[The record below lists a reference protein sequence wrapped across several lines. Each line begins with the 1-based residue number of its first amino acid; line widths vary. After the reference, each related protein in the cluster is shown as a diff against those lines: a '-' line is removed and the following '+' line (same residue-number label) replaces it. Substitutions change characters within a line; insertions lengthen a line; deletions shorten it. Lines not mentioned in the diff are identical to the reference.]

1 MVTSAEGRL
10 SERRQRVVDTA
21 CTVFR
26 RHGFAR
32 TSMDAIAKEAGLSR
46 PLLYLVF
53 RSKDDAFAAAVEQMG
68 DDLFAEL
75 RRGLEGQQSVA
86 AKLSSVC
93 LRWAAR
99 GYERNK
105 ENPDARDLTDPAL
118 APVQRVYVRF
128 EELLR
133 EILCDGRAALIN
145 SPQVVDRAR
154 LLSLALQGF
163 KNGAKSERELER
175 LVNLQ
180 IELVLQAPLAPSK
193 AKRAPR

>member
-1 MVTSAEGRL
+1 
-10 SERRQRVVDTA
+10 
-21 CTVFR
+21 
-26 RHGFAR
+26 
-32 TSMDAIAKEAGLSR
+32 MDAIAKEAGLSR

-86 AKLSSVC
+86 AKLSFVC

-118 APVQRVYVRF
+118 APVQRVYERF
-128 EELLR
+128 DKLLQ
-133 EILCDGRAALIN
+133 EVLCGGRAALAN
-145 SPQVVDRAR
+145 SPQVTDRAR

-180 IELVLQAPLAPSK
+180 IELVLQAPLAPAK
-193 AKRAPR
+193 AKRAAR